1 MKFSTQ
7 TVNEIT
13 KLLAEEFRQQLESE
27 TMAPDE
33 IEQALRNLLREV
45 GQNGYGEMLSI
56 LDEH

>member
-13 KLLAEEFRQQLESE
+13 KLLAEEFRQQLEHE

-45 GQNGYGEMLSI
+45 GQNGYGEMFSI